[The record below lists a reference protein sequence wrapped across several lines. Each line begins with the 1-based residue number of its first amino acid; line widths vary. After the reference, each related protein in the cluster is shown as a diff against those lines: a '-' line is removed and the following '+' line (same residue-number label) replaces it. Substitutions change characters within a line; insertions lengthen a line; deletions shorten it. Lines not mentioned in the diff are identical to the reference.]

1 MKNLSVKVICAVSIW
16 ATSFGLLANDASQTK
31 SVAKT
36 SIQAEQKPNILFIAF
51 DDLRPLIGA
60 YGEPEPI
67 TPNIDAFA
75 QDAVRFERSYVSY
88 PLCNPSRAS
97 MLTGVRFDLQAE
109 NWKDNKHPKLIS
121 KQDTW
126 PGVLRD
132 NGYWTATRGKLY
144 HGKVPGNEKKSW
156 DLGGKFWGKI
166 QDGGPKILE
175 KIVDMGGREDQ
186 IQIYKDK
193 GAGPG
198 SLMYAAVD
206 GPDEIL
212 NDGKVAVDVVDFIK
226 NKRDK
231 SKPFMIA
238 SGFARPHMPWVAPKK
253 YFDMYPKDAGK
264 LAYFPQGAKAA
275 FDNAKY
281 KSKTRDHGW
290 NEGVDDNT
298 AQKLIRGYMASTSYA
313 DAQMGKVIKALKD
326 EGLYDNTIIIV
337 WGDHGYHLTD
347 HGLWRKNTPF
357 HISLRS
363 PLLIKTPKTIGG
375 TVVDKIVQN
384 IDLYPTLMELTG
396 AKVDSKIKLHGT
408 SLVPLLHANGSDV
421 EWENIAHTS
430 AKGSHG
436 VVTDRYR
443 FTVMADGTRHLY
455 DLEQDPDEWNNLAG
469 DKQYKDLIKDFEQK
483 MSEVVWNKAE

>member
-1 MKNLSVKVICAVSIW
+1 MKIFFKSKAILALAILFTCLSTNAEDSK
-16 ATSFGLLANDASQTK
+16 QQK
-31 SVAKT
+31 SHD
-36 SIQAEQKPNILFIAF
+36 KPNILFIAF

-67 TPNIDAFA
+67 TPNLDAFA
-75 QDAVRFERSYVSY
+75 KDSVLFNKAYVSY

-97 MLTGVRFDLQAE
+97 MLTGVRFDLQSD
-109 NWKDNKHPKLIS
+109 NWKDNKHPKLIA

-126 PGVLRD
+126 PGVLKD

-144 HGKVPGNEKKSW
+144 HGKIPGNDKSSW
-156 DLGGKFWGKI
+156 DIGGKFWGKI
-166 QDGGPKILE
+166 QDGGPEILK
-175 KIVDMGGREDQ
+175 KIVEMGGREDQ

-212 NDGKVAVDVVDFIK
+212 NDGKVAKDVIDFIK

-231 SKPFMIA
+231 NKPFMIA

-253 YFDMYPKDAGK
+253 YFDMYPEDAGK
-264 LAYFPQGAKAA
+264 LAPFPKGAKAA
-275 FDNAKY
+275 FDMEKY

-290 NEGVDDNT
+290 NEGVDDKT
-298 AQKLIRGYMASTSYA
+298 AQKLIRGYMASTTYA
-313 DAQMGKVIKALKD
+313 DAQMGKVIQALKE
-326 EGLYDNTIIIV
+326 EGLYENTVIVV

-357 HISLRS
+357 LISLRS
-363 PLLIKTPKTIGG
+363 PLMIKTPSTRGG
-375 TVVDKIVQN
+375 QVVENIVQN
-384 IDLYPTLMELTG
+384 IDIYPTLMELTG
-396 AKVDSKIKLHGT
+396 SKIDKNIKLHGK
-408 SLVPLLHANGSDV
+408 SLVPLLHNEEVD
-421 EWENIAHTS
+421 WQNIAHTS

-436 VVTDRYR
+436 VITDKYR
-443 FTVMADGTRHLY
+443 FTQMKDGELHLY
-455 DLEQDPDEWNNLAG
+455 DLEQDPHEWNNLAS
-469 DKQYKDLIKDFEQK
+469 DAKYASLIKDFLGK
-483 MSEVVWNKAE
+483 MSKVVWNKP